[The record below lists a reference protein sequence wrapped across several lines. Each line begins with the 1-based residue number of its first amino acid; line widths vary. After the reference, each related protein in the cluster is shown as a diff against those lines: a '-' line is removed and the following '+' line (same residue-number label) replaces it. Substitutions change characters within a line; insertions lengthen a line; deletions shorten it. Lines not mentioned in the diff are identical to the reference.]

1 MPLTARRN
9 KRTMENEH
17 LTIEIDGAEISDLY
31 PRLISLEVEH
41 DIELAAMFRLRFS
54 LLLDQGG
61 SWGILDDERLRIWKQ
76 VSIRAGLSEADEEL
90 MTGYITH
97 VSPYFD
103 GDPASCVLEVW
114 GMDASV
120 LMDREEKLK
129 DWPNKKDSDIAS
141 EIIASHGLTPD
152 VEDTEVIHDEAL
164 STIIQ
169 RETDMQFLKRLALRN
184 GFACYVE
191 GDTVFFKKPQLDD
204 PPQPVLSVHF
214 GSETT
219 VNRLSLTVNALSP
232 ANVAMFQIDRNTKE
246 VLEAEATASEQTALG
261 ADDAA
266 SHLGPGMN
274 PAKVFVGRTA
284 ATGTPEMTALRR
296 ELYHQGEWFVAG
308 EGEIEANQY
317 GHVLKSRQ
325 TVTIRGIG
333 ETYSGVYFVSHV
345 THIFTDDGYRQIFKV
360 KRNALL
366 PTGAET
372 FERLNAGTL
381 F

>member
-1 MPLTARRN
+1 
-9 KRTMENEH
+9 MENEH

-31 PRLISLEVEH
+31 PRLICLEVEH
-41 DIELAAMFRLRFS
+41 DIELAAMFRLQFS

-76 VSIRAGLSEADEEL
+76 VSIRAGLAEADEEL

-103 GDPASCVLEVW
+103 GDPTRCVLEVW

-141 EIIASHGLTPD
+141 EIIASYGLTPE
-152 VEDTEVIHDEAL
+152 VEDTGVIHDEAL

-191 GDTVFFKKPQLDD
+191 GDTAFFKKPRLDD
-204 PPQPVLSVHF
+204 PPQPVLSIHF

-261 ADDAA
+261 ANDAA

-274 PAKVFVGRTA
+274 PAKVIVGRTA
-284 ATGTPEMTALRR
+284 ATGAPEMTALCR

-317 GHVLKSRQ
+317 GHVLKSRK

-345 THIFTDDGYRQIFKV
+345 THIFTDDGYRQTFKV

-366 PTGAET
+366 PSGSEDFSSSA
-372 FERLNAGTL
+372 AGL
-381 F
+381 L

>member
-1 MPLTARRN
+1 
-9 KRTMENEH
+9 MENEH

-41 DIELAAMFRLRFS
+41 DIELAAMFRMQFS

-76 VSIRAGLSEADEEL
+76 VSIRAGLAEADEEL

-103 GDPASCVLEVW
+103 GDPARCVLEVW

-141 EIIASHGLTPD
+141 EILGTYGLTPE
-152 VEDTEVIHDEAL
+152 VEDTGVIHDEAL

-191 GDTVFFKKPQLDD
+191 GDTAFFKKPLLDD

-219 VNRLSLTVNALSP
+219 VNRLSLTVNALNP

-274 PAKVFVGRTA
+274 PAQVFVGRTA
-284 ATGTPEMTALRR
+284 ATGAPEMTALCR

-317 GHVLKSRQ
+317 GHVLKSRK

-345 THIFTDDGYRQIFKV
+345 THIFTDDGYRQTFKV

-366 PTGAET
+366 PSGSEDFSSSA
-372 FERLNAGTL
+372 AGL
-381 F
+381 LGGLL

>member
-1 MPLTARRN
+1 MGRPEKTD
-9 KRTMENEH
+9 MENEN
-17 LTIEIDGAEISDLY
+17 LIIEIDGAEADDLY

-41 DIELAAMFRLRFS
+41 DIELASMFRLQFS

-61 SWGILDDERLRIWKQ
+61 SWGILDDERLRVWKQ

-90 MTGYITH
+90 MAGYITH
-97 VSPYFD
+97 VRPQFD
-103 GDPASCVLEVW
+103 GDPARCVLEIW

-141 EIIASHGLTPD
+141 EIIASYGLTPE
-152 VEDTEVIHDEAL
+152 VEDTGVIHDEAL

-169 RETDMQFLKRLALRN
+169 RETDLQFLKRLALRN

-191 GDTVFFKKPQLDD
+191 GNTTFFKKPALDD

-219 VNRLSLTVNALSP
+219 VNHLTLAVNALSP

-246 VLEAEATASEQTALG
+246 VLEAEAIASEQTALG
-261 ADDAA
+261 AEDAA
-266 SHLGPGMN
+266 SHLGPGMD
-274 PAKVFVGRTA
+274 PALVFVSRTA
-284 ATGTPEMTALRR
+284 ATGTPEMTTLCR
-296 ELYHQGEWFVAG
+296 ELYHQGEWFVEG
-308 EGEIEANQY
+308 EGETEANQY
-317 GHVLKSRQ
+317 GHILKSRQ

-345 THIFTDDGYRQIFKV
+345 THVFTDDGYRQLFKV

-366 PTGAET
+366 PSGAEE
-372 FERLNAGTL
+372 FSSSAAGL